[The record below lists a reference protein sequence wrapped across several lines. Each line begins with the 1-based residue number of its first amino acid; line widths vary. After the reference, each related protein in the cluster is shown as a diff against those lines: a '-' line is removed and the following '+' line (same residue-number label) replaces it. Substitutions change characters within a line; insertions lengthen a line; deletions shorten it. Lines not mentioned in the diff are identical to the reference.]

1 MTNTAPTRMWTSASD
16 GAACASEL
24 TWDLRVRVG
33 STWVRQRFTTEAA
46 FIRKRVADV
55 HHQLAVTSMPA
66 ARGALGAGVVAFP
79 VGSHPLRQSR
89 PPRPPARR
97 ASTCM
102 HACPGS
108 GLRVGTGFTRI
119 RRDPR
124 LSRFGGRPLAC
135 RWANQKSSACQRPCQ
150 ESKEQCL
157 SETMPHRP
165 RRSPCVSAG
174 LLSVL
179 LQHPIP
185 SGAPQHANMSCA
197 SRALDTKTSRRHFA
211 RPRRQSSQAASAL
224 HRKHYYNLRQP
235 LGLHTSSDGRW
246 RCLEGI
252 RRG

>member
-16 GAACASEL
+16 GTACASEL

-33 STWVRQRFTTEAA
+33 STWVRQRFTTEVA

-79 VGSHPLRQSR
+79 VGSHPLRRSR

-102 HACPGS
+102 HACPRS

-119 RRDPR
+119 RSDPR

-165 RRSPCVSAG
+165 RRSPCVSRGSPLCPFATSNPQWRATACKYE
-174 LLSVL
+174 LCVACLRHQDQSAPFRPSAPPKLSSSECIAPQIL
-179 LQHPIP
+179 LQ
-185 SGAPQHANMSCA
+185 SAP
-197 SRALDTKTSRRHFA
+197 ALGSPHQQRW
-211 RPRRQSSQAASAL
+211 QMAL
-224 HRKHYYNLRQP
+224 P
-235 LGLHTSSDGRW
+235 
-246 RCLEGI
+246 
-252 RRG
+252 